1 MTVLLLLLRVVSIV
15 RVHSWSSSSFSSS
28 LLELEVTD
36 DDDFYYYCETHLST
50 SCLVAATSERWN
62 CESQA
67 RQEWQ
72 RHREKMC
79 CWGDMKMRQ
88 ERGFKKSKVQ
98 IQNEMRFPPAD
109 SLVKWLIRKNN
120 ATPPGVLLIG
130 FQLGDRTENL
140 LELERNGTLTIES
153 LMECRRDMMSWIYWM
168 NRRRWRWLIIV

>member
-1 MTVLLLLLRVVSIV
+1 MTVLLLLRVVSIV

-50 SCLVAATSERWN
+50 SCLVAAAASERWN

-72 RHREKMC
+72 RHREKMS

-88 ERGFKKSKVQ
+88 ERESTERGFKKSKV
-98 IQNEMRFPPAD
+98 QNEMRFPPAD

-120 ATPPGVLLIG
+120 ATPPGVFLIG
-130 FQLGDRTENL
+130 FQLGDRIENL

-153 LMECRRDMMSWIYWM
+153 VEFIEWTADGGGD
-168 NRRRWRWLIIV
+168 